1 MTPPEKVI
9 DMIDNDVTT
18 APSSTAPPSGRARA
32 AQPKPP
38 RRWLAAISFQNAS
51 AVYIFILLAVV
62 FSIAIP
68 DTFLTASTWKS
79 LLDTQVITALVAIG
93 LCVPLATG
101 VFDLSIGMTLGAGA
115 VVSAYMLVKAGLPT
129 PLAIVIALAVGAL
142 VGLINGLVVTVLN
155 VDSFITT
162 LGMTALLTAFVQWIT
177 SGQQILGLPA
187 DFQGLAAG
195 QLFGITYPVYFLVIV
210 ALVLWYLLER
220 TPLGRQFYATGGNF
234 EAARLAGVKT
244 KRLVVLSFM
253 IGSVVAAGAGVLL
266 AGRLGTGDPTIGA
279 DYMLPAFTAA
289 FLGATQFKRGRFNTW
304 GTVVAVYVVA
314 VGVKGLLLAG
324 APTWVPYFFN
334 GAVLIVAVA
343 LSKVQTRRRLRGGS
357 KAADA
362 GVAE

>member
-1 MTPPEKVI
+1 MTDHERAV
-9 DMIDNDVTT
+9 DMIDNDVKEAPRKGEPLAKSPAGT
-18 APSSTAPPSGRARA
+18 ARSSRVWLTAF
-32 AQPKPP
+32 
-38 RRWLAAISFQNAS
+38 SFQNAS
-51 AVYIFILLAVV
+51 AVYIFILLAVI

-68 DTFLTASTWKS
+68 ETFLTSSTWKS

-101 VFDLSIGMTLGAGA
+101 VFDLSIGMTLGVGA

-129 PLAIVIALAVGAL
+129 PVAIAIALVVGAT

-155 VDSFITT
+155 VSSFIAT

-187 DFQGLAAG
+187 DFQALAAG

-210 ALVLWYLLER
+210 ALVLWYVLER

-253 IGSVVAAGAGVLL
+253 IGSTVAAAAGVLL

-289 FLGATQFKRGRFNTW
+289 FLGSTQFKRGRFNIW

-314 VGVKGLLLAG
+314 VGVKGRLLAG

-334 GAVLIVAVA
+334 GAVLIIAVA

-357 KAADA
+357 LITRTGAA
-362 GVAE
+362 E